1 MMKSNGT
8 TTYRLLKPEETET
21 LKRQGC
27 TADDWKNIE
36 VTGNFSPEYIVQV
49 HFSGK
54 NKLGEFNREITFFG
68 GIKKHAG
75 LSHVTLHN
83 CELGNNVYI
92 SQVKNY
98 IANYVIG
105 DDVIIE
111 NVDFLATEGPT
122 SFGNGV
128 RVAVLNEAGGR
139 EVPIYNK
146 LSSSLGHILAL
157 YRHRPLVIEKITS
170 MIGQYI
176 AAQTSE
182 KGYIGEHARLVNC
195 QMIRNVKI
203 GPYAHLESVYR
214 LSDGSINSCPEDP
227 VYIGQGVIADHFIA
241 CEGSRITDGALI
253 SHCFVG
259 QGTQL
264 AKQYSAEHSLFF
276 ANCAGS
282 HGEACSVFAGPYTVT
297 HHKSTLLIAG
307 YFSFSNAGSGSNQ
320 SNHMYKLGPIHQGI
334 VERGSKTTSDSYLL
348 WPSKV
353 GAFTLVMG
361 RHYKNSD
368 TSDMPFSY
376 LIESNDESI
385 LVPGVNLRSV
395 GTVRDA
401 QKWPKRDLRKSNN
414 KLDLINFKL
423 LSPYTVQKMIRGV
436 EILKTLKQ
444 TSGETSN
451 FYSYQSAKIK
461 NSSLNHGL
469 HLYTL
474 AINKFLGNTL
484 IHRLNGMDLHR
495 ISEVRE
501 KLKPATPY
509 GTGEWIDLAGL
520 FAPKSIVEKMLNEIE
535 TGKISSLEQIHQAFT
550 DMHQSYP
557 EYEWTWTVDIL
568 EKHWDKKIDMISSS
582 DLVTMIENWKTS
594 VVELD
599 HLLYEDARKEFTLIS
614 KTGFGVD
621 GNEEDKQ
628 LDFEMVR
635 GAFENNIFVSSIKE
649 HISRKSA
656 LGNSFIEKLSR
667 LQN

>member
-1 MMKSNGT
+1 MKK
-8 TTYRLLKPEETET
+8 YRPLKTEEITM
-21 LKRQGC
+21 LRQQGC
-27 TADDWKNIE
+27 YSDSWEQIE
-36 VTGNFSPEYIVQV
+36 VADGFTPV
-49 HFSGK
+49 HIWNTRFSGK
-54 NKLGEFNREITFFG
+54 NRLGIFSKDISFFG
-68 GIKKHAG
+68 GISKPAG
-75 LSHVTLHN
+75 ITNATLHN
-83 CELGNNVYI
+83 CELGDNVYI
-92 SQVKNY
+92 SNVKNY
-98 IANYVIG
+98 IANYMIG
-105 DDVIIE
+105 DEVIIE
-111 NVDFLATEGPT
+111 NVDFLATEGPA

-128 RVAVLNEAGGR
+128 MVAVLNEAGGR
-139 EVPIYNK
+139 EVPIFDK
-146 LSSSLGHILAL
+146 LSSNLAHILTL
-157 YRHRPLVIEKITS
+157 YRHRPVVIQKIS
-170 MIGQYI
+170 ELI
-176 AAQTSE
+176 AGYVRTQTSYM
-182 KGYIGEHARLVNC
+182 GTIGNHARLVNC
-195 QMIRNVKI
+195 QAIRNVKI
-203 GPYAHLESVYR
+203 GPYAVLESVYR
-214 LSDGSINSCPEDP
+214 LSNGSINSCMEDP
-227 VYIGQGVIADHFIA
+227 VFIGQAVIAEDFIA

-253 SHCFVG
+253 SNCFVG
-259 QGTQL
+259 QGTHL

-282 HGEACSVFAGPYTVT
+282 HGEACSIFAGPYTVT

-401 QKWPKRDLRKSNN
+401 QKWPKRDLRKSPG

-436 EILKTLKQ
+436 KILNTLKL
-444 TSGETSN
+444 TSGESSN

-469 HLYTL
+469 HLYQL

-484 IHRLNGMDLHR
+484 IHRLEGLDFGNMK
-495 ISEVRE
+495 EVRDR
-501 KLKPATPY
+501 LRPGSAF
-509 GTGEWIDLAGL
+509 GTGEWLDLAGM
-520 FAPKSIVEKMLNEIE
+520 FVPKSLVEKMLAGIE
-535 TGKISSLEQIHQAFT
+535 DGTVNTLESLQGALT
-550 DMHQSYP
+550 DMHEHYH
-557 EYEWTWTVDIL
+557 EYEWAWTIDIIEKWWGKKL
-568 EKHWDKKIDMISSS
+568 EGIRVP
-582 DLVTMIENWKTS
+582 DLVEMIETWKKS

-599 HLLYEDARKEFTLIS
+599 HLLYEDARKEFALIS
-614 KTGFGVD
+614 RTGFGVD
-621 GNEEDKQ
+621 GNEEDKE

-635 GAFENNIFVSSIKE
+635 GAFEKNIFVTSIKE
-649 HISRKSA
+649 HISRKSVLGDAMIRKLTA
-656 LGNSFIEKLSR
+656 LSMTSID
-667 LQN
+667 

>member
-1 MMKSNGT
+1 MKPTGT
-8 TTYRLLKPEETET
+8 TTYRLLKPEETEIM
-21 LKRQGC
+21 KRQGC
-27 TADDWKNIE
+27 TADDWKNLE
-36 VTGNFSPEYIVQV
+36 VAQNFSPEYIVQT

-68 GIKKHAG
+68 GIKKHTG
-75 LSHVTLHN
+75 LSHVTLYN

-111 NVDFLATEGPT
+111 NVDFLATEGPS

-139 EVPIYNK
+139 EVPIYDK

-170 MIGQYI
+170 MIEHYI

-182 KGYIGEHARLVNC
+182 KGYIGDYARLVNC

-203 GPYAHLESVYR
+203 GPYAQLESVYR
-214 LSDGSINSCPEDP
+214 LTDGSINSCAEDP

-241 CEGSRITDGALI
+241 CEGSHITDGALI

-401 QKWPKRDLRKSNN
+401 QKWPKRDLRKSND

-423 LSPYTVQKMIRGV
+423 LSPYTVQKMIRGM

-484 IHRLNGMDLHR
+484 IHRLNGMDLHH
-495 ISEVRE
+495 ISMIRE
-501 KLKPATPY
+501 KLRPVTPY

-520 FAPKSIVEKMLNEIE
+520 FAPKSVVEKMLNDIE
-535 TGKISSLEQIHQAFT
+535 AGKISSLDQIHQSFV
-550 DMHQSYP
+550 DMHQRYP
-557 EYEWTWTVDIL
+557 DYEWTWTVDIL
-568 EKHWDKKIDMISSS
+568 EKHWNKKIDKISSA
-582 DLVTMIENWKTS
+582 DLVSMIESWKTS

-599 HLLYEDARKEFTLIS
+599 HLLYEDARKEFALIS

-635 GAFENNIFVSSIKE
+635 GAFEKNIFVSSIKE

-656 LGNSFIEKLSR
+656 LGDSFIEKLSR
-667 LQN
+667 LKN